1 MRRLGLFVMLA
12 AVLVEACPACADTDG
27 WSYLIEKL
35 VADGVERERVAAA
48 FSDPRVAPF
57 TGLDFSPATP
67 RESRTLYRRFLRPAT
82 LAAAHRCRTRYAE
95 AFEAAERAHGVSA
108 DIVAAIIFIESG
120 CGRNTGSMLVLYRLA
135 RLAMANEPENLQRNL
150 ERYTDGAGR
159 IDPDTAAQ
167 LRARARYLEETF
179 YPEVRALFAVADRMG
194 VDPLAIRGSV
204 SGAFGAPQFL
214 PTSYLAYGVDAN
226 GDGRV
231 SLYDTEDAA
240 ASCASYF
247 AGHGWRPDLSTKERR
262 AVVWEYNHSSAYVDT
277 VLALAARINAAPV
290 TYAKQTRKRKP
301 AKGRRQRRRSV
312 QTASRTS
319 AS

>member
-1 MRRLGLFVMLA
+1 MLGVML
-12 AVLVEACPACADTDG
+12 VGVYPAFADADG
-27 WSYLIEKL
+27 WNYLIEKL
-35 VADGVERERVAAA
+35 VGDGVERARVVEA

-67 RESRTLYRRFLRPAT
+67 REPRALYRRFLRPAT
-82 LAAAHRCRTRYAE
+82 LAAAHRCRVRYAE

-120 CGRNTGSMLVLYRLA
+120 CGRNTGSKLVLYRLA

-150 ERYTDGAGR
+150 DRYGDGTGR
-159 IDPDTAAQ
+159 IDPETAAQ
-167 LRARARYLEETF
+167 IRTRARYLEDTF
-179 YPEVRALFAVADRMG
+179 YPEVRALFAAADRMG
-194 VDPLAIRGSV
+194 VDPLAIRGSG

-247 AGHGWRPDLSTKERR
+247 AGHGWRPGLSTKERR

-290 TYAKQTRKRKP
+290 TYAKHTGKRKL
-301 AKGRRQRRRSV
+301 AKGRKQHRRSV
-312 QTASRTS
+312 QTASRTNTS
-319 AS
+319 